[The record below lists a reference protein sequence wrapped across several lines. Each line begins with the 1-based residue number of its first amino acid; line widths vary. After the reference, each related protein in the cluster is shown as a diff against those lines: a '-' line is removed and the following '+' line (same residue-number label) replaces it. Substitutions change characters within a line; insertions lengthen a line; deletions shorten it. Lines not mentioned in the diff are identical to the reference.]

1 MIVVDVDD
9 PGLGRDL
16 LGDLVSVLGGGQAG
30 ADVQELP
37 DPRLLHEVLHRAA
50 QEGPVSLRG
59 GQDVRYSRDD
69 LPSGYPVGLVV
80 VLPPSR

>member
-16 LGDLVSVLGGGQAG
+16 LGDLVSVLGGGQAC

-37 DPRLLHEVLHRAA
+37 GRL
-50 QEGPVSLRG
+50 P
-59 GQDVRYSRDD
+59 GQSDKRD
-69 LPSGYPVGLVV
+69 GLDDTKPAPLVCV
-80 VLPPSR
+80 